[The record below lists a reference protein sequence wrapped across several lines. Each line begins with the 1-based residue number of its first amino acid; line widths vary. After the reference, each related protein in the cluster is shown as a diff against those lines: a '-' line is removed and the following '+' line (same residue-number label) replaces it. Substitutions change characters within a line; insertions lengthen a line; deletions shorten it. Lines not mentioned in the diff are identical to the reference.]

1 LTALFPTPPFPVT
14 IHSRLSLSLAIGTGI
29 LVLDSA
35 AGGDQHVHFRRDP
48 MLKNNP
54 VMKRLVETGEE
65 RIGKIA
71 QQLLSNET
79 FVAAVQSLVSRSLA
93 AKGTLDKS
101 LRATLSAMNVP
112 STADLENLRGKVDD
126 LERTLSSVEA
136 KMDSLLSQK
145 KE

>member
-1 LTALFPTPPFPVT
+1 
-14 IHSRLSLSLAIGTGI
+14 
-29 LVLDSA
+29 
-35 AGGDQHVHFRRDP
+35 

-71 QQLLSNET
+71 QQLLSNER

-126 LERTLSSVEA
+126 LERTLSSVEG

-145 KE
+145 KD